1 MKKNDMAA
9 EQLATALPALTALP
23 FVGRTFEVHYGDTM
37 TALNIYA
44 ADGQTM
50 RYRVTAGP
58 FTGATA
64 EVRYQAE
71 PLGAGLYALSW
82 QEADKGTVVHVD
94 NFDVGHSCSYYTTA
108 ALEFVCMAGTLR
120 EVMKGAL

>member
-1 MKKNDMAA
+1 MATA
-9 EQLATALPALTALP
+9 VTASALPATASPAPALP
-23 FVGRTFEVHYGDTM
+23 FVGRTFEVHYGDKM

-44 ADGQTM
+44 PDGQTM

-58 FTGATA
+58 FKGATA

-71 PLGAGLYALSW
+71 ALGAGLYAISW

-94 NFDVGHSCSYYTTA
+94 HFDNGHSCSYYTTA
-108 ALEFVCMAGTLR
+108 QLDFVCMAGTLR
-120 EVMKGAL
+120 EVQGALL